1 MKKVVLIMLAIF
13 CVFSCICF
21 AGCKRENDGDKAP
34 DVSESPREN
43 ESLDP
48 ADYKAPDVDEDP
60 VTFLYANGWDPQNPQ
75 TSRGLS
81 CKILKGSAAKAIR
94 NILVGLQPTGEIV
107 PAFSDTFE
115 MPDYDVVCDMPAPAA
130 TRWIEVDD
138 MIYRISQGQ
147 ICAVNRHFGAGLL
160 LGGDDKAADRIFA
173 IYSKRQGYYLEGDYI
188 EGVLT
193 IENTAEELDTTV
205 KLEVKE
211 VYASQKKGEDAKV
224 ILELTSLT
232 DQTIRLR
239 WKTFLSE
246 DNILGFDG
254 EQFTFQAGETRELE
268 LNYTQGKN
276 QYWFEVRVN
285 NTPMVRIYFHP
296 PKTE

>member
-1 MKKVVLIMLAIF
+1 MKKVSLIMLAFLFVCF
-13 CVFSCICF
+13 CVFF
-21 AGCKRENDGDKAP
+21 VGCKDDSDGDEIP
-34 DVSESPREN
+34 DVSESSGVN
-43 ESLDP
+43 ESPDP
-48 ADYKAPDVDEDP
+48 TDYKAPDVDEKP
-60 VTFLYANGWDPQNPQ
+60 VISLFAKGGDPQ

-81 CKILKGSAAKAIR
+81 CKVFKGSAAKAIR
-94 NILVGLQPTGEIV
+94 NILAGLQPTGEIV

-115 MPDYDVVCDMPAPAA
+115 MPGYDVVCDMPAPSG
-130 TRWIEVDD
+130 TRWFEVDD
-138 MIYRISQGQ
+138 MIYRISRGQ
-147 ICAVNRHFGAGLL
+147 ICAVNRHFGAGIV
-160 LGGDDKAADRIFA
+160 LGGNDNAADQIFA
-173 IYSKRQGYYLEGDYI
+173 YSKRQGYYLEGDYI

-193 IENTAEELDTTV
+193 IENTAEELGTTV

-224 ILELTSLT
+224 ILELTSSI
-232 DQTIRLR
+232 DQTIRLG

-246 DNILGFDG
+246 DNILSVDAEG
-254 EQFTFQAGETRELE
+254 FTFGAGETKELE
-268 LNYTQGKN
+268 LKYTQGKN